1 MSGVIFVSV
10 SSIPTYSEPV
20 PFAVSLA
27 ISPTVPI
34 SAAAVTAA
42 SKLSSAQR
50 RYKSGR
56 KTARAG
62 NLAHHRHAV

>member
-42 SKLSSAQR
+42 SKLSSVQPHSAAT
-50 RYKSGR
+50 SPD
-56 KTARAG
+56 ARQP
-62 NLAHHRHAV
+62 VP

>member
-42 SKLSSAQR
+42 SKLSSVQPHCP
-50 RYKSGR
+50 
-56 KTARAG
+56 
-62 NLAHHRHAV
+62 LP

>member
-42 SKLSSAQR
+42 SKLSSVQ
-50 RYKSGR
+50 SGR

-62 NLAHHRHAV
+62 NLAHHRHTV